1 MFSQCKKLK
10 CIYGPKDGLNHSKNI
25 HDNDPFSGDA
35 VLIGGNGTIYNIE
48 NHRYNNGYAN
58 NRYLRADGFGGDGYL
73 TYTVFMDNKL
83 VEGKANN
90 ALRLDANEAG
100 TPPGGVTLSNRTLFK
115 DGHWN
120 TLCLPFSLTA
130 EEIANSPLAGA
141 TIMGLA
147 SSTLETKEFKFNFE
161 EVTAIEAGK
170 PYILKWESGENIK
183 NPHFDKVTI
192 TSLEPQTVTVGEGKA
207 QVQFIGT
214 YDPAPL
220 AKDDKTSFFVGS
232 DDQLYYP
239 NVENYQVNACRG
251 YFKISD
257 GVVAASRRVVL
268 NFGNKL
274 EGIGHIE
281 SSQATTSL
289 DAQTAYDLQGRRVTN
304 PTKGLYIVNG
314 KKVMK

>member
-10 CIYGPKDGLNHSKNI
+10 CIYGPKDGLNQEINL
-25 HDNDPFSGDA
+25 HDNDPFSEDA
-35 VLIGGNGTIYNIE
+35 VLIGGNGTIYNIK
-48 NHRYNNGYAN
+48 NHPNSYAN
-58 NRYLRADGFGGDGYL
+58 GYLRADGFDGDGYL

-130 EEIANSPLAGA
+130 EEIASSPLAGA

-183 NPHFDKVTI
+183 NPHFDNVTI

-281 SSQATTSL
+281 NSQATTSL